1 MFSDSCFELIE
12 KLLEE
17 IKDYDYSDDY
27 MDELILIIRTLNEI
41 RDDLDHCSIN
51 NEVNSTADTNNL
63 LRNNKAK
70 SIKIALKMYMDAQK
84 KRVNYPMTQ

>member
-27 MDELILIIRTLNEI
+27 KHELISVISILNEI
-41 RDDLDHCSIN
+41 RDDLDHCSP
-51 NEVNSTADTNNL
+51 DTNNL
-63 LRNNKAK
+63 LKNNKIE
-70 SIKIALKMYMDAQK
+70 SIRIATIMFKNAQK
-84 KRVNYPMTQ
+84 KRENYPMDQK